1 MSEWTSKT
9 ILLKCMSPDKLG
21 TDKSLTITL
30 FCPPETEM
38 YFQQQNI
45 ACTDFSFFI
54 LSF

>member
-9 ILLKCMSPDKLG
+9 ILLKCMSPDKPG

-54 LSF
+54 LNF